1 MAFMNDWLY
10 AAIALLPPF
19 AVAIGVASFGGS
31 AGRLAA
37 LPFAGTLTTLILM
50 LLSMAVGQSS
60 FFDLALAAAFIS
72 VPGLLLYAHFLEQW
86 L

>member
-19 AVAIGVASFGGS
+19 AGAVAIVSFGGS

-37 LPFAGTLTTLILM
+37 LPFAGTLLTLILM
-50 LLSMAVGQSS
+50 LLAMAVGQSS
-60 FFDLALAAAFIS
+60 FLDLALAAAFINI
-72 VPGLLLYAHFLEQW
+72 PGLLLYAHFLEQW

>member
-10 AAIALLPPF
+10 AAIALMPPLAA
-19 AVAIGVASFGGS
+19 AVCIVSFGGS

-37 LPFAGTLTTLILM
+37 LPFAGTLIVLLMM

-60 FFDLALAAAFIS
+60 FFDLALAAAFIGI
-72 VPGLLLYAHFLEQW
+72 PGLLLYAHFLEQW

>member
-10 AAIALLPPF
+10 AAIGLLPPLAASV
-19 AVAIGVASFGGS
+19 AVVSLGS
-31 AGRLAA
+31 TTRRLAA
-37 LPFAGTLTTLILM
+37 LPFAGTLVVLLLM

-60 FFDLALAAAFIS
+60 FFDLALAAAFIG

>member
-19 AVAIGVASFGGS
+19 AAAIGIVSFGS
-31 AGRLAA
+31 APRRLAA
-37 LPFAGTLTTLILM
+37 LPFAGTLVTLLLM
-50 LLSMAVGQSS
+50 LLAMAVGQSS
-60 FFDLALAAAFIS
+60 FFDLALAAALIS
-72 VPGLLLYAHFLEQW
+72 IPGLLLYAHFMEQW

>member
-10 AAIALLPPF
+10 AAIGLLPPLGAAI
-19 AVAIGVASFGGS
+19 AVVSFGGTTR
-31 AGRLAA
+31 RLAA
-37 LPFAGTLTTLILM
+37 LPFAGTLITLLLM

-60 FFDLALAAAFIS
+60 FFDLALAAGLIS
-72 VPGLLLYAHFLEQW
+72 IPGLLLYAHFLEQW